1 MRINVVPTSKNDLG
15 LDDKRSV
22 SKTLVVCPN
31 SKSDLIK
38 DEMEDSEHISICHDK
53 LYTFFITSII
63 GLTQRLM
70 ILFIFSF
77 QLLPIM
83 PWHVLHVTLKH
94 VEITC
99 HGLLKKMHLS
109 LQRGTPFRSTC
120 CSITPSPLMWV
131 AEARRG
137 TNQCN
142 PLAAST
148 KYVPLQWLMQIKKDR
163 KKSLLGLGEKIK
175 KKSRS
180 VQGRGPC
187 YFV

>member
-22 SKTLVVCPN
+22 SKSLVVCPN
-31 SKSDLIK
+31 SKSEGIK

-83 PWHVLHVTLKH
+83 P
-94 VEITC
+94 
-99 HGLLKKMHLS
+99 
-109 LQRGTPFRSTC
+109 
-120 CSITPSPLMWV
+120 
-131 AEARRG
+131 
-137 TNQCN
+137 
-142 PLAAST
+142 
-148 KYVPLQWLMQIKKDR
+148 
-163 KKSLLGLGEKIK
+163 
-175 KKSRS
+175 
-180 VQGRGPC
+180 
-187 YFV
+187 